1 MQNPQC
7 LLCLVQS
14 TLWRGLAQCF
24 DFHSWKNSVKNNA
37 HLFLRNSMAMFPSAS
52 SLTTFPFLENLSNS
66 LPSTTMVVKAN
77 IKMNDIM
84 AEENMVIFHLP
95 LPQPHS
101 N

>member
-1 MQNPQC
+1 MLSSRPRINSQ
-7 LLCLVQS
+7 
-14 TLWRGLAQCF
+14 
-24 DFHSWKNSVKNNA
+24 KNIFYLKPFVFSVKNNA
-37 HLFLRNSMAMFPSAS
+37 HLFLRNSMTMFPSAS

-77 IKMNDIM
+77 IKMDDIM